1 MYFFF
6 NNYISWNHKPRQ
18 IACYWPHPLPPR
30 RCQWTQSCSHPLP
43 FVGRWHRL
51 DQLPAYFSLLSTE
64 IKFDDI
70 SSVTSLEYLFCNAS
84 YPTSINVRPIVF
96 LVVSCLVYIND
107 LFPLSAPQWLWSF
120 KHLQVLSC
128 LCMNGNLL
136 KWRSFFTL
144 IEVHRFFMESRLSP
158 VASLV

>member
-1 MYFFF
+1 M
-6 NNYISWNHKPRQ
+6 
-18 IACYWPHPLPPR
+18 
-30 RCQWTQSCSHPLP
+30 
-43 FVGRWHRL
+43 
-51 DQLPAYFSLLSTE
+51 YFSLIITYLETTSHVKSQATDLILFLRVVVNELNRVPILFRLLVVDIALTSYLLTSLSFPL
-64 IKFDDI
+64 KK
-70 SSVTSLEYLFCNAS
+70 SSMSYRHITSLEYLFCNAS

-120 KHLQVLSC
+120 KHLQVLFC

-136 KWRSFFTL
+136 KWRFFFTL